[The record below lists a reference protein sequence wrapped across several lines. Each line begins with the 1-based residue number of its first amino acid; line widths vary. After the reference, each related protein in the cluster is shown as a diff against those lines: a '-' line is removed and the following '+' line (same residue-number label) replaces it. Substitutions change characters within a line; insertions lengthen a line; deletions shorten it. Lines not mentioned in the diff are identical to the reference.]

1 MNSQPFR
8 VGAYNVHYEG
18 RYCERVLLGRR
29 LGVAD
34 KADHVRELLGEDSM
48 DSVLEVGCGTG
59 AVLAALRER
68 AVGRSRQGVDLADP
82 AKHADLHA
90 ADIPMWSYD
99 GHTQPF
105 ADRSVD
111 LVLAS
116 HVVEHVSEPRRL
128 LAEMSRVAARA
139 IFVEV
144 PCELHLRT
152 TRHELQR
159 MLDIGH
165 INAYTPESFQLL
177 LETADSAPEDLGSLP
192 GGAFL
197 NQWRAE
203 GAAEVAAQA
212 WSAENQQ
219 DACQPPLRLPLRRS
233 GAAGAR
239 RARWTLSVAFLL
251 PRTRAYVTRRT
262 L

>member
-177 LETADSAPEDLGSLP
+177 LETSSPQIQRLKIWDHSLAVHSLTS
-192 GGAFL
+192 GAL
-197 NQWRAE
+197 RA
-203 GAAEVAAQA
+203 
-212 WSAENQQ
+212 
-219 DACQPPLRLPLRRS
+219 RLKWLLRRGLLRIS
-233 GAAGAR
+233 KTPASRLFAYHCGVLARPAHAVPAGH
-239 RARWTLSVAFLL
+239 
-251 PRTRAYVTRRT
+251 
-262 L
+262 